1 MWLEPGRVQV
11 GDVLDVVRRF
21 LGRCFR
27 PSVAAE
33 HCASCSDRGDSQH
46 SDSKLVPDR
55 RLLVVANQPMATLI
69 YDDQVPAFV
78 TLLSH
83 VSFRK

>member
-11 GDVLDVVRRF
+11 GDVLDVDRCF

-27 PSVAAE
+27 PSVTAE
-33 HCASCSDRGDSQH
+33 HYASRSDRGDSQH

-55 RLLVVANQPMATLI
+55 RPLVVGQFVSTPI
-69 YDDQVPAFV
+69 YDD
-78 TLLSH
+78 
-83 VSFRK
+83 